1 LASQGELLGLVTLGP
16 RSDGLAYSRDD
27 REALATLAAQL
38 APALRVAQL
47 ALARQAQAQA
57 QARIDQELGAARRIQ
72 ESLLPK
78 SLPTLDGWSV
88 ATCYRPAREVGGD
101 FYDFLPLTDGRL
113 GLILGDVSDKGM
125 PAALVMATTM
135 SMLRAVV
142 RQQLLTPGQVLAQVN
157 DLLAADLPPGMF
169 VTCFYAILDPAT
181 GELEYAN
188 AGQDLPYIRHADG
201 VVSELDARGMPLGLL
216 PAMEYDGHTTTLAPG
231 DTLLFYSD
239 GLVEAHNPQREMF
252 GFPRLMALL
261 TGLDGSATKAADAD
275 GPAADVTI
283 PALLDDL
290 ATFTGADWEQEDDLT
305 LVTLRRESDAAL
317 TE

>member
-1 LASQGELLGLVTLGP
+1 
-16 RSDGLAYSRDD
+16 
-27 REALATLAAQL
+27 
-38 APALRVAQL
+38 
-47 ALARQAQAQA
+47 
-57 QARIDQELGAARRIQ
+57 
-72 ESLLPK
+72 
-78 SLPTLDGWSV
+78 
-88 ATCYRPAREVGGD
+88 
-101 FYDFLPLTDGRL
+101 
-113 GLILGDVSDKGM
+113 
-125 PAALVMATTM
+125 MATTM

-252 GFPRLMALL
+252 GFPRLVALL